1 MNRQGPD
8 DNTRWGGIPCE
19 TRARTNV
26 VKPSLRVLDDWQVD
40 EIHGYS
46 LEILSSVGVRVD
58 SGAARVLFGKA
69 AGTRAI
75 DGDRVR
81 IPGELVEW
89 ALQAAPSIVEI
100 YDRQANS
107 SFRLPG
113 ETRFGMGVTALYYQ
127 EPGTERVVP
136 FSRSHMESM
145 VRLGSALPSFDV
157 VSTIGI
163 IQDVPP
169 EASDLYAALEMTA
182 NTVKPLVLLVS
193 EEDLFPTVL
202 DLLEHLHGDL
212 ASRPFLIP
220 YFNPISPL
228 VINRGTANKM
238 LATIERGLPFIYSN
252 YGMAGA
258 TTPIAPGGAL
268 ALLNAE
274 LLAGLTLSQL
284 IREGTPVILGSLPA
298 FFDMRGT
305 GSFYDSRSYV
315 IGLACAEM
323 VAHYGLPHCGTSGSG
338 IGWGADLIAV
348 GHQWM
353 NHLLSCMGKVGLAP
367 FVGDNLGSMAF
378 SPAIAVLANE
388 IIQQARLLAQGFALD
403 ADAVRLE
410 EIAAVGP
417 GGNFLT
423 SSQTLDLF
431 RSASYRS
438 EILPNLVLHDWQAR
452 GCPRAEEVLHRHTQQ
467 LLMGLKAP
475 EDHSELI
482 ARGEASIEGSI
493 MTGAPS

>member
-1 MNRQGPD
+1 MRDTILGESLSNVPG
-8 DNTRWGGIPCE
+8 E
-19 TRARTNV
+19 TSARTNV
-26 VKPSLRVLDDWQVD
+26 VKPSLGVLDGWQVD
-40 EIHGYS
+40 QVHGYS
-46 LEILSSVGVRVD
+46 LEILSCVGVRVD
-58 SGAARVLFGKA
+58 SGAARALFGKA
-69 AGTRAI
+69 AGTTAL

-89 ALQAAPSIVEI
+89 ALQAAPSMVEI
-100 YDRQANS
+100 YDRQRDS

-113 ETRFGMGVTALYYQ
+113 ETRFGVGVTALYYQ
-127 EPGTERVVP
+127 EPETERVVP

-169 EASDLYAALEMTA
+169 EVSDLYAALEMTA

-193 EEDLFPTVL
+193 KEDLLSTVF

-258 TTPIAPGGAL
+258 STPITPGGAL

-284 IREGTPVILGSLPA
+284 IREGTPLILGSMPA

-305 GSFYDSRSYV
+305 GSFYDPRSYL
-315 IGLACAEM
+315 IGLACAEIM
-323 VAHYGLPHCGTSGSG
+323 AHYGLPHCGTSGSG
-338 IGWGADLIAV
+338 MGWGADLIAA

-367 FVGDNLGSMAF
+367 FVGDNLGAMAF
-378 SPAIAVLANE
+378 SPAVAVLANE
-388 IIQQARLLAQGFALD
+388 IIQQARLLAQGFTLD
-403 ADAVRLE
+403 ADAIRLE
-410 EIAAVGP
+410 EIAMVGP

-431 RSASYRS
+431 RTAWYRS
-438 EILPNLVLHDWQAR
+438 EILPNLALHDWQAC

-482 ARGEASIEGSI
+482 ARGEAFIEGSV
-493 MTGAPS
+493 MADAPS